1 MTVAAAASASGGNM
15 LGDFGARDPF
25 PEELAS
31 QFGARVQGNAD
42 TEHRIALPA
51 RTAELMG
58 LSVGN
63 CAPLEAG
70 TPALSE
76 QEAKALLRK
85 VPIKPIL
92 SSWWQPSSRPLARRR
107 GGRRGD
113 YCTPGTERHAI
124 SAGALQVVG
133 WKLVE
138 GEDGMLRLRGEW
150 KVKNFACG
158 LELLK
163 RVAAVAE
170 DQGHH
175 PDIHLHS
182 FNQAR
187 VDIWSHSVGGLSLND
202 FILAA
207 KIDLINTSDLL
218 SKKPRAWA

>member
-1 MTVAAAASASGGNM
+1 MTVAAAASGGGGDM

-58 LSVGN
+58 LSAGN
-63 CAPLEAG
+63 CAPLAEG

-76 QEAKALLRK
+76 REAKALLRK
-85 VPIKPIL
+85 
-92 SSWWQPSSRPLARRR
+92 
-107 GGRRGD
+107 
-113 YCTPGTERHAI
+113 
-124 SAGALQVVG
+124 VVG

-138 GEDGMLRLRGEW
+138 GEDGKLRLRGEW
-150 KVKNFACG
+150 KVRNFACG

-163 RVAAVAE
+163 RVTAVAE

-187 VDIWSHSVGGLSLND
+187 VDIWSHSVGQSRPSSPIAGNQ
-202 FILAA
+202 
-207 KIDLINTSDLL
+207 
-218 SKKPRAWA
+218 PW